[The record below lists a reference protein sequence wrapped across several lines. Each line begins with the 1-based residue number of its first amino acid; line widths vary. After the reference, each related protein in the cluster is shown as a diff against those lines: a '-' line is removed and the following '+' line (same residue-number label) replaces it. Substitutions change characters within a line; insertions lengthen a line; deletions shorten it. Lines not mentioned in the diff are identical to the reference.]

1 MKENLEK
8 IEHTNT
14 FTLEDEIRKAIKIEN
29 EIIKVIKMLETGIP
43 TDETLSVNN
52 EIVTTTTSSTTQ
64 NLPVSLYLIISN

>member
-52 EIVTTTTSSTTQ
+52 EIVTTTSSSTTQ
-64 NLPVSLYLIISN
+64 NLPVSLYLIIPN